1 MIRSMPEDFGK
12 EVRHAS
18 CIRMYIYQESESNEG
33 NTWNSNNGYAGGF
46 HR

>member
-18 CIRMYIYQESESNEG
+18 CIRIYIDQESESNEG
-33 NTWNSNNGYAGGF
+33 NT
-46 HR
+46 